1 MPVFCRNPIN
11 RYRGTC
17 FDVLCLPLDAYCVDD
32 VGVWRVTF
40 EVEVVSLAL
49 RQKTVAGRVADDP
62 QR

>member
-1 MPVFCRNPIN
+1 M
-11 RYRGTC
+11 
-17 FDVLCLPLDAYCVDD
+17 DAYCVDD
-32 VGVWRVTF
+32 VGVWRVVR

>member
-1 MPVFCRNPIN
+1 M
-11 RYRGTC
+11 
-17 FDVLCLPLDAYCVDD
+17 DAYCCNG